1 MTTHTPESSA
11 RDYVKASEAA
21 AYLNCSV
28 RAVMYM
34 ISDGRL
40 KAYKLGPRF
49 MRLDR
54 NEVVAAMQPVIPC
67 GRARMEPLND

>member
-1 MTTHTPESSA
+1 MATHTPESSA
-11 RDYVKASEAA
+11 RDYIKTSEAA

-28 RAVMYM
+28 RSILYM
-34 ISDGRL
+34 IADGRL

-54 NEVVAAMQPVIPC
+54 NEVVAAMEPVN
-67 GRARMEPLND
+67 G